1 MDKNRLGIKATST
14 QEIIMRLVA
23 CYQDIQQNKEN
34 SPYFK
39 SYSNLNLLNDMIEH
53 ANNQNPPSQQ
63 TSTINTELILTNF
76 STLKQQVENMDE
88 TCQELQYQNK
98 VLQKQ
103 IETQQQLIEDQKTS
117 KRTEKT
123 M

>member
-1 MDKNRLGIKATST
+1 
-14 QEIIMRLVA
+14 MRLVA